1 MSTWMISI
9 DPTAGEPAAAGA
21 VAAPAPSRPAPVR
34 GHGAS
39 DPVAAAVAALM
50 DALGLD
56 RSDPHL
62 VGTHLRA
69 TRAWRELFSGHLS
82 TEPPVLRTFPNETG
96 YRDALTVLDIPL
108 YSVCAHHLL
117 PFFGRV
123 HVAYLPGD
131 RLLGLSKFTRLV
143 EHLARRP
150 QVQERLTSQ
159 VADAL
164 EAALAC
170 RGLLVLVEA
179 RHLCVEMRGARSGS
193 SWTTTVA
200 ARGAL
205 TRGPARREVLA
216 LLRQDLPTA
225 RDVR

>member
-1 MSTWMISI
+1 MISI
-9 DPTAGEPAAAGA
+9 DPFAGRLPAR
-21 VAAPAPSRPAPVR
+21 VPAPGQFPAEAEDS
-34 GHGAS
+34 GAP
-39 DPVAAAVAALM
+39 DPVAAAVRALM

-56 RSDPHL
+56 RADPHL
-62 VGTHLRA
+62 AETDRRVAH
-69 TRAWRELFSGHLS
+69 AWRELLAGHFAGPAPL
-82 TEPPVLRTFPNETG
+82 LRTFPNEAG

-108 YSVCAHHLL
+108 YSICAHHLL

-123 HVAYLPGD
+123 HIAYLPGT

-150 QVQERLTSQ
+150 QVQERLTAQ

-164 EAALAC
+164 EGALEC

-179 RHLCVEMRGARSGS
+179 RHLCVEMRGVRSGAS
-193 SWTTTVA
+193 RTATVA

-205 TRGPARREVLA
+205 ANGRARREVLEMI
-216 LLRQDLPTA
+216 A
-225 RDVR
+225 RNARREGGQP

>member
-1 MSTWMISI
+1 MIAV
-9 DPTAGEPAAAGA
+9 DPAAGDRPAAGA
-21 VAAPAPSRPAPVR
+21 IVAPVPARPGPAR
-34 GHGAS
+34 GREAS
-39 DPVAAAVAALM
+39 DPVATAVTALM

-62 VGTHLRA
+62 KGTDLRA
-69 TRAWRELFSGHLS
+69 TRAWREMFSGHLS
-82 TEPPVLRTFPNETG
+82 AEPPVLRTFPNETG

-164 EAALAC
+164 ETALAC
-170 RGLLVLVEA
+170 RGLLILVEA
-179 RHLCVEMRGARSGS
+179 RHLCVEMRGVRSGS
-193 SWTTTVA
+193 SWTTTVV

-205 TRGPARREVLA
+205 ARGPARREVLT
-216 LLRQDLPTA
+216 LLRQDAPTA
-225 RDVR
+225 REVR